1 MNRLK
6 IVLILLGII
15 LLFLVILG
23 CKSTKHVKCDAYGE
37 VLSDDDTMITYT
49 LPFVDTIIME
59 SLHVHDDYRQL
70 CCWMPKDTL
79 IYSDTLRLVLI
90 TKKSN
95 YVR

>member
-1 MNRLK
+1 MNKLK
-6 IVLILLGII
+6 ITLTLLLLGLLSLVLI
-15 LLFLVILG
+15 G
-23 CKSTKHVKCDAYGE
+23 CKATKNGNCDAYGE

-79 IYSDTLRLVLI
+79 IFSDTLRLVLI

>member
-1 MNRLK
+1 MNKLK
-6 IVLILLGII
+6 VSSTLLTLGLISLVLI
-15 LLFLVILG
+15 G
-23 CKSTKHVKCDAYGE
+23 CKSTKHANCDAYGE
-37 VLSDDDTMITYT
+37 VLSDDDTIVTYT
-49 LPFVDTIIME
+49 LPFVDTVIME

-70 CCWMPKDTL
+70 CCWIPKDTL

>member
-1 MNRLK
+1 MSKLK
-6 IVLILLGII
+6 LILILLLVG
-15 LLFLVILG
+15 LLSLVLIG
-23 CKSTKHVKCDAYGE
+23 CKSTKHVNCDAYGE

-70 CCWMPKDTL
+70 CCWIPKDTL